1 MQLPAK
7 KAKIF
12 KRELIFKEAFIMN
25 QNFKAE
31 IISIGTELLRGEI
44 TDTNAVYIASQL
56 PLIGIELQ
64 RITTSGDDIKKLAQI
79 LRQSL
84 SRSSVVIT
92 TGGLGP
98 TQDDLT
104 REAIALVLGE
114 ELYTDQKL
122 ITELKTQFVRMG
134 REMPT
139 SNLQQAMRIPSAS
152 SLPNPRGTAPGWW
165 VEKNGKV
172 IAVMPGPPREMLPMW
187 QNEVL
192 PRLQKRFPSEVI
204 QSRTIK
210 TFSIQEAKVGELVQ
224 PYFKAANPTLGIYA
238 KPDGIQVR
246 LIAQGRN
253 AAHLLDI
260 AEQGIREKLAPYVWG
275 IDNDTLEGIVGQVLS
290 RRNLTLATMEQFT
303 GGLLGHIIGNA
314 KPNAQF
320 YRGGIIVNS
329 NLSDAGLEAPV
340 TDTVTGTAAEAMA
353 KSVKDRFSADIGL
366 SVTGVDCQRG
376 PSNQSD
382 VVYIGVADASGTKSW
397 PQHFMINRSD
407 SVERAA
413 VSALFRLRERLI
425 ENKLMD
431 YVK

>member
-1 MQLPAK
+1 
-7 KAKIF
+7 
-12 KRELIFKEAFIMN
+12 MN
-25 QNFKAE
+25 KNVKAE

-79 LRQSL
+79 IRQSL
-84 SRSSVVIT
+84 SRSSVIIT

-104 REAIALVLGE
+104 REAIALVLDE
-114 ELYTDQKL
+114 ELFTDQDL
-122 ITELKTQFVRMG
+122 VNELKAQFIRMG
-134 REMPT
+134 REMPL
-139 SNLQQAMRIPSAS
+139 SNLQQAMRIPSAA

-192 PRLQKRFPSEVI
+192 PRLKTRFPVDVI
-204 QSRTIK
+204 QARTIK
-210 TFSIQEAKVGELVQ
+210 TFSMQEAKVGELVQ
-224 PYFKAANPTLGIYA
+224 PYFETDNLTLGIYA
-238 KPDGIQVR
+238 KPDGIQLR
-246 LIAQGRN
+246 LIAKGSN
-253 AAHLLDI
+253 ASHLLDV
-260 AEQGIREKLAPYVWG
+260 AEKGIKEKLAPYVWG
-275 IDNDTLEGIVGQVLS
+275 TGEDTLEGVDGQALS
-290 RRNLTLATMEQFT
+290 HQGLTLATIEQFT
-303 GGLLGHIIGNA
+303 GGLLGHIISNSTLSLR
-314 KPNAQF
+314 F
-320 YRGGIIVNS
+320 YRGGIIVK
-329 NLSDAGLEAPV
+329 SDLADIGLGFPV
-340 TDTVTGTAAEAMA
+340 TDPVSGPVAEAMA
-353 KSVKDRFSADIGL
+353 QAIKDRFSADIGL
-366 SVTGVDCQRG
+366 SITGVDCQRV

-382 VVYIGVADASGTKSW
+382 VVYVGVADAFGTKSW
-397 PQHFMINRSD
+397 TQQFMINRSD

-413 VSALFRLRERLI
+413 VSALFHLRERLI

>member
-1 MQLPAK
+1 
-7 KAKIF
+7 
-12 KRELIFKEAFIMN
+12 MN
-25 QNFKAE
+25 KNVKAE

-79 LRQSL
+79 IRQSL
-84 SRSSVVIT
+84 SRSSVIIT

-104 REAIALVLGE
+104 REAIALVLDE
-114 ELYTDQKL
+114 ELFTDQDL
-122 ITELKTQFVRMG
+122 VNELKAQFIRMG
-134 REMPT
+134 REMPL
-139 SNLQQAMRIPSAS
+139 SNLQQAMRIPSAA

-192 PRLQKRFPSEVI
+192 PRLKTRFPVDVI
-204 QSRTIK
+204 QARTIK
-210 TFSIQEAKVGELVQ
+210 TFSMQEAKVGELAQ
-224 PYFKAANPTLGIYA
+224 PYFETDNLTLGIYA
-238 KPDGIQVR
+238 KPDGIQLR
-246 LIAQGRN
+246 LIAKGSN
-253 AAHLLDI
+253 ASHLLDV
-260 AEQGIREKLAPYVWG
+260 AEKGIKEKLAPYVWG
-275 IDNDTLEGIVGQVLS
+275 TGEDTLEGNDGQALS
-290 RRNLTLATMEQFT
+290 HQGLTLATIEQFT
-303 GGLLGHIIGNA
+303 GGLLGHIISNSTLSLR
-314 KPNAQF
+314 F
-320 YRGGIIVNS
+320 YRGGIIVK
-329 NLSDAGLEAPV
+329 SDLADIGLGFPV
-340 TDTVTGTAAEAMA
+340 TDPVSGPVAEAMA
-353 KSVKDRFSADIGL
+353 QAIKDRFSADIGL
-366 SVTGVDCQRG
+366 SITGVDCQRV

-382 VVYIGVADASGTKSW
+382 VVYIGVADSFGTKSLT
-397 PQHFMINRSD
+397 QQFMINRSD

-413 VSALFRLRERLI
+413 VSALFHLRERLV

>member
-1 MQLPAK
+1 
-7 KAKIF
+7 
-12 KRELIFKEAFIMN
+12 MN
-25 QNFKAE
+25 KNVKAE

-79 LRQSL
+79 IRQSL
-84 SRSSVVIT
+84 SRSSVIIT

-104 REAIALVLGE
+104 REAIALVLDE
-114 ELYTDQKL
+114 ELFTDQDL
-122 ITELKTQFVRMG
+122 VNELKAQFIRMG
-134 REMPT
+134 REMPL
-139 SNLQQAMRIPSAS
+139 SNLQQAMRIPSAA

-192 PRLQKRFPSEVI
+192 PRLKTRFPVDVI

-210 TFSIQEAKVGELVQ
+210 TFSMQEAKVGELVQ
-224 PYFKAANPTLGIYA
+224 PYFETDNLTLGIYA
-238 KPDGIQVR
+238 KPDGIQLR
-246 LIAQGRN
+246 LIAKGSN
-253 AAHLLDI
+253 ASHLLDV
-260 AEQGIREKLAPYVWG
+260 AEKGIKEKLAPYVWG
-275 IDNDTLEGIVGQVLS
+275 TGEDTLEGVDGQALS
-290 RRNLTLATMEQFT
+290 HQGLTLATIEQFT
-303 GGLLGHIIGNA
+303 GGLLGHIISNSTLSLR
-314 KPNAQF
+314 F
-320 YRGGIIVNS
+320 YRGGIIVK
-329 NLSDAGLEAPV
+329 SDLADIGLGFPV
-340 TDTVTGTAAEAMA
+340 TDPVSGPVAEAMA
-353 KSVKDRFSADIGL
+353 QAIKDRFSADIGL
-366 SVTGVDCQRG
+366 SITGVDCQRTL
-376 PSNQSD
+376 SNQSD
-382 VVYIGVADASGTKSW
+382 VVYVGVADAFGTKSW
-397 PQHFMINRSD
+397 TQQFMINRSD

-413 VSALFRLRERLI
+413 VSALFHLRERLI